1 MNRVRHAMW
10 FGWIALLLMAAQAAA
25 KARLEVP
32 PGLDD
37 AWRQYLAE
45 HATRKPELEFP
56 YAACFRRA
64 AAAHGLPVTLLLAV
78 ARGESDFDPR
88 AVSHANAL
96 GLMQIL
102 WPGTARH
109 LGIHRRSDLFQPCTN
124 VDAGA
129 RYLKELLARYD
140 GDLHRTL
147 AAYNYG
153 PARVPA
159 AGANIPRGAQWYSG
173 YIYRHLA
180 YVLGS
185 DAKGQGST
193 PEQDYRDVRKRLLI
207 AFGTPYRAAAFV
219 ERLQQTAPGVRLD
232 WFRED
237 VNTFKVVMLYSGE
250 DDLAR
255 SQRLLRRAGF
265 TAE

>member
-1 MNRVRHAMW
+1 MRW
-10 FGWIALLLMAAQAAA
+10 LGYPLLYGWIALILVAAQAAA
-25 KARLEVP
+25 KPRLDVS

-45 HATRKPELEFP
+45 NAAREPRLEFP
-56 YAACFRRA
+56 YASCFRRA
-64 AAAHGLPVTLLLAV
+64 AAAHGLPVTLLLAI
-78 ARGESDFDPR
+78 ARGESDFNAR

-109 LGIHRRSDLFQPCTN
+109 LGIQRRADLFQPCTN

-129 RYLKELLARYD
+129 RYLKELLARYA
-140 GDLHRTL
+140 GNLHRTL

-153 PARVPA
+153 PARVPVV
-159 AGANIPRGAQWYSG
+159 GADIPRGAQWYSG
-173 YIYRHLA
+173 YIYRHLS

-185 DAKGQGST
+185 GAADTSAPRK
-193 PEQDYRDVRKRLLI
+193 QDYRKERKLLLI

-219 ERLQQTAPGVRLD
+219 ENLQQTAPGVRLD

-237 VNTFKVVMLYSGE
+237 ATTFKVVMLYSGE
-250 DDLAR
+250 DDLAHGK
-255 SQRLLRRAGF
+255 RLLHRAGF
-265 TAE
+265 AAR